1 MKEKLIVLKKHIF
14 VKQIQNEAYNYY
26 QKDGLMFDDLLPH
39 VASADNYRND
49 Q

>member
-14 VKQIQNEAYNYY
+14 VKQIQNEAYNY
-26 QKDGLMFDDLLPH
+26 QKDGLMFDDLHPH
-39 VASADNYRND
+39 VDSADNYRND